1 MIIHNKYTTV
11 AGLLTFKSATNVMEV
26 ARKVTLGRLIIETDA
41 PYMRPKN
48 TNLVDRNSP
57 WSASPSM
64 GIWVAAKTAEII
76 RIKLDIVLIQ
86 VMKNVTNL
94 YAI

>member
-11 AGLLTFKSATNVMEV
+11 AGLLTFKSATK
-26 ARKVTLGRLIIETDA
+26 KVTLGRLIIETDA

-57 WSASPSM
+57 WSAGPSM
-64 GIWVAAKTAEII
+64 GI
-76 RIKLDIVLIQ
+76 
-86 VMKNVTNL
+86 
-94 YAI
+94 